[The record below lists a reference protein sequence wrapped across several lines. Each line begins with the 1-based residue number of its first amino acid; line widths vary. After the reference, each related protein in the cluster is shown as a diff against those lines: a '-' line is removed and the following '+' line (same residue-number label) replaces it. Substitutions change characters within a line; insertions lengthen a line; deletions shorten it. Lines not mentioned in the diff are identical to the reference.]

1 MKKRN
6 LKFATALKYNSDEDL
21 APKLIAKGQGFV
33 AEKIL
38 EKASEQDI
46 YIHKD
51 EYLANQLMQLEIQDE
66 IPSELYEVIA
76 QILIFISDLDSNK
89 KNQFF

>member
-51 EYLANQLMQLEIQDE
+51 EYLTNQLMQLEIQDE